1 MDVKVK
7 LLKTIFLFTQKKYD
21 DENIAEIFVKKLKK
35 ITKDIYKNVYVKD
48 KDAIYTDPAKL
59 DFKNA
64 SHCYICK
71 EEFDQKI
78 YEKKKVFD
86 HNHFAGEYRGAAH
99 DGCNKKCK
107 NQDYFQLYFAIF
119 KDMIHIFL

>member
-1 MDVKVK
+1 MK

-78 YEKKKVFD
+78 YEKKKYLIITTSLVNIVARLMMD
-86 HNHFAGEYRGAAH
+86 AI
-99 DGCNKKCK
+99 K
-107 NQDYFQLYFAIF
+107 NVKTKITSSYISQSSRI
-119 KDMIHIFL
+119 